1 MLSSAVNALRTAF
14 NLGAKLQGPAMKAA
28 RLLPAAGQTSAK
40 AAGASRMSA
49 TRLMDFLKSEKGLE
63 ALALYTPDALG
74 AGMTMLYTPGDAG
87 DKLIAGLAMG
97 GGSALGGTAARKLLR
112 GRGGTIGS
120 IAADMVG
127 GELGYLGGGYVQD
140 SLLRAKGGG
149 TTPYEKLAL
158 EDRRNLEQQ
167 ILAQHG
173 LAGYTIDDAF
183 LMQNG
188 LA

>member
-1 MLSSAVNALRTAF
+1 MLNALRTA
-14 NLGAKLQGPAMKAA
+14 LGLASKLQGPAMKATK
-28 RLLPAAGQTSAK
+28 LLPAAGMTS
-40 AAGASRMSA
+40 GASTA
-49 TRLMDFLKSEKGLE
+49 TAGERLLNFARSKEGLE
-63 ALALYTPDALG
+63 ALALYVPDTIG

-112 GRGGTIGS
+112 GRGGTVGS

-127 GELGYLGGGYVQD
+127 GELGYMGGGFVQD
-140 SLLRAKGGG
+140 AALRAKNGGV
-149 TTPYEKLAL
+149 TPYETLAL
-158 EDRRNLEQQ
+158 EERRQLEQQ